1 MIGKILIGFQFGTI
15 NNDDLVRGGGNSNSS
30 EVSAVTPFPRPLT
43 RLTSRPVLRAAY
55 ASALRTRSQ
64 EGEGG
69 NTSSLHQPQA
79 GSFSLLA
86 GGVGVGVGG
95 GVWGVGCGVWGVMYG
110 KGSGNEHAIAAGYMH
125 KSSGNGTQRN
135 ISWRIYNF

>member
-15 NNDDLVRGGGNSNSS
+15 NNDDLVTGDGNSNSS

-43 RLTSRPVLRAAY
+43 RLTPLV
-55 ASALRTRSQ
+55 
-64 EGEGG
+64 
-69 NTSSLHQPQA
+69 
-79 GSFSLLA
+79 SFSARPTLPLSVHDHRREKEGLLA
-86 GGVGVGVGG
+86 VYTSRLFFSPR
-95 GVWGVGCGVWGVMYG
+95 WGCGCGCGCGCVGCGVWGVGYG
-110 KGSGNEHAIAAGYMH
+110 KGSGNEHAIAVGYMH